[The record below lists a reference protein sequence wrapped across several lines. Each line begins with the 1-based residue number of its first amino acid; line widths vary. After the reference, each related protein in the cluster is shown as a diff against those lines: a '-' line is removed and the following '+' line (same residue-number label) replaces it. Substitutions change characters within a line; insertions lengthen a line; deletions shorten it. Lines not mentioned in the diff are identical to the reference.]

1 MTSVAIFGATSAIA
15 EQVARLYAAEGARL
29 FLAARDQARLEAV
42 AADLSVRGGKVTTYV
57 ADFAAI
63 AGMDAM
69 LDACEAA
76 IGKPDVALV
85 AYGVLGDQAR
95 AEADPAVAAAEL
107 NVNFTSPACLL
118 NALALRVE
126 LGAVIAAITSVA
138 GDRGRQSN
146 YVYGAAKAGL
156 STFLEGLRHRLA
168 AKGVAVVDIRPGPV
182 DTPMTSHMPKSGS
195 LWAQPERVARDI
207 KRAIERRRPVA
218 YTPWHWR
225 HAMTVI
231 RAVPRSIFHRTKL

>member
-15 EQVARLYAAEGARL
+15 EQVARLYAAEGAQL

-42 AADLSVRGGKVTTYV
+42 AADLKVRGGGATTYCV
-57 ADFAAI
+57 NFAEI
-63 AGMDAM
+63 AAFDAM
-69 LDACEAA
+69 LDTCESA

-85 AYGVLGDQAR
+85 AFGVLGDQAR
-95 AEADPAVAAAEL
+95 AEADAAAAAAEL
-107 NVNFTSPACLL
+107 QVNFTSPACLL

-126 LGAVIAAITSVA
+126 AGAVIAAITSVA

-156 STFLEGLRHRLA
+156 STFLEGMRHRLA

-182 DTPMTSHMPKSGS
+182 DTPMTSHMPKGGP
-195 LWAQPERVARDI
+195 LWAQPETVARDI

-225 HAMTVI
+225 HVMRVI